1 MQTMDKRRNAKMQ
14 KKTRRSKICKKNG
27 KQAEAELGQS
37 QLMPE
42 VIVKVSVDVEIK
54 VEVEDVVKSIVLV
67 DGRVVR

>member
-1 MQTMDKRRNAKMQ
+1 MDKRRNAKMQ
-14 KKTRRSKICKKNG
+14 KKQKKQNLQKKNG